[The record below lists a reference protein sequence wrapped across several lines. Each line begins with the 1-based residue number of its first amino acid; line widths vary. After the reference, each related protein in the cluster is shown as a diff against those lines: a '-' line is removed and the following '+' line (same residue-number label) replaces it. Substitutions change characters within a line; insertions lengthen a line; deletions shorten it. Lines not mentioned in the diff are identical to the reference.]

1 MEKSKTTCCPQEV
14 SWLKGWTTEQR
25 CGKCLLACVRVA
37 VSEDAQGGRGQGQ
50 ERMVAK
56 ACVGLDAATGPGVKG
71 SQSALWTGCL
81 GTWWQAGCGQEE
93 AMAPRSTVSLSLGD
107 GQNDSALRATKR
119 LSLQKAKHIYLKP
132 QTALLMQK
140 KKKVIINQEQIQ
152 KATVTRLM
160 NASEFLA
167 KL

>member
-1 MEKSKTTCCPQEV
+1 
-14 SWLKGWTTEQR
+14 
-25 CGKCLLACVRVA
+25 
-37 VSEDAQGGRGQGQ
+37 
-50 ERMVAK
+50 
-56 ACVGLDAATGPGVKG
+56 
-71 SQSALWTGCL
+71 
-81 GTWWQAGCGQEE
+81 
-93 AMAPRSTVSLSLGD
+93 MAPRSTVSLSLGD